1 MLCLNVRYMMIL
13 RYRLFSVIAC
23 EILNFGSFSDDEKLS
38 VILGGDNI
46 KVIRISAK
54 TCHEILTRRK
64 AFLYN

>member
-1 MLCLNVRYMMIL
+1 MLCLNVRYIMIL

-23 EILNFGSFSDDEKLS
+23 EILNFCSFSDDEKLS

-64 AFLYN
+64 TFLYN